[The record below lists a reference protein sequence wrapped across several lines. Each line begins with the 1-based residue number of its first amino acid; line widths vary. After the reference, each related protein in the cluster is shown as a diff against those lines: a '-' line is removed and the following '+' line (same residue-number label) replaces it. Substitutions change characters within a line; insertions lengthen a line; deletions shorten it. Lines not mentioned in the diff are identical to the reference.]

1 MRRGLAALCLGL
13 ALVGG
18 APALSQPA
26 PGAAQPGAA
35 QPGAAQ
41 PGARPPAAAQPG
53 PVQPGAAQ
61 PAQPGQPG
69 AAQPGPMQ
77 PGPMQPGPVA
87 PRQPR
92 PRAPGQ
98 PGQGGVQL
106 PPGHVPIAPPTQA
119 PPPPRGPKL
128 IPRDEHGHCP
138 GHGLNDPP
146 HHINFYQ
153 GLLGVDNEKSQSQN
167 GLDRLLWRY
176 HNSVDECDPK
186 NQEPPLLAALINF
199 SIVALVVYRFGKKP
213 VMEGLAARKKTIM
226 QNIDDATTMRA
237 DAEKRVA
244 DYKKKLSRI
253 EERRAELR
261 EESRLAW
268 EAEKARILAEASDKA
283 SRLRKD
289 ADFRVAQ
296 ELKQAEADL
305 MSEAVDGAV
314 AAAEALIK
322 KRIEERDQERL
333 ADDFVASLS
342 KAFVAQSADRQGGS
356 R

>member
-1 MRRGLAALCLGL
+1 
-13 ALVGG
+13 
-18 APALSQPA
+18 
-26 PGAAQPGAA
+26 
-35 QPGAAQ
+35 
-41 PGARPPAAAQPG
+41 
-53 PVQPGAAQ
+53 
-61 PAQPGQPG
+61 
-69 AAQPGPMQ
+69 
-77 PGPMQPGPVA
+77 
-87 PRQPR
+87 
-92 PRAPGQ
+92 
-98 PGQGGVQL
+98 VQL

-153 GLLGVDNEKSQSQN
+153 GLLGVNNEKSQSPN
-167 GLDRLLWRY
+167 ALDRLLWRY

-199 SIVALVVYRFGKKP
+199 SVVVLVVYRFGKKP

-226 QNIDDATTMRA
+226 QNIDNATAMRA

-268 EAEKARILAEASDKA
+268 EAEKARILADATDKA

-289 ADFRVAQ
+289 AEFRIAQ

-305 MSEAVDGAV
+305 MAEAVNGAV
-314 AAAEALIK
+314 EAAEALIK
-322 KRIEERDQERL
+322 QRIEARDQERL
-333 ADDFVASLS
+333 ADDFLGSLS
-342 KAFVAQSADRQGGS
+342 KAFAPSADSRAGGS